1 MKNDDGI
8 ISTCLRQQYPKS
20 EYLYTQLPFS
30 WSSTLAVVM
39 KDCNTTGGGCSS
51 VSNFSYIVGRLGR
64 T

>member
-1 MKNDDGI
+1 MNDDGI

-39 KDCNTTGGGCSS
+39 KDCNTTGGMLLRLEFL
-51 VSNFSYIVGRLGR
+51 VVGRLGR